1 MTQHKKM
8 KKAKCWGCFDWLFA
22 RRARRSPPDDLDS
35 FVEDTKH
42 ADAQE
47 DAGEQGQASL
57 SLVCLKNTAQPL
69 PVVEEEL
76 PSDTRDAD
84 GVVGGGGEEAIVR
97 RPQTLVITIHLVKRE
112 KVAKPVDETVA
123 AKDWTVRRPQTLVIT
138 IHLVKREK
146 VAKPVDETV
155 AAKDWTVRRPQTL
168 VITIHLVKREKVAKP
183 VDETVAAKDWTQKE
197 TLDKRTE
204 TLREKIKEVCED
216 LPSEHRGTA
225 GHAPSSVSKAVTD
238 APKKLLKSSFK
249 KQDEA
254 QNPAKK
260 MVRFNFQN
268 LNTFVKDRELYC
280 GYDYFK
286 YGFPLSM
293 IRSELQKPKERTVK
307 PQREPPKE
315 AVNKLPEPQ
324 KTATEEPTDAD
335 NKHTGP
341 QHLTGILK
349 KGKAASTAHK
359 CLRFD
364 FQNLNTFVK
373 DRELYCGHDYF
384 KYGVPLSSIRSQLQK
399 TKQRTVTPQ
408 QGPVKD
414 AQSQSPNFTSRP
426 HQQPVRSASNSLRGA
441 PRRLGRTT
449 QRSNDSFQQNSGRN
463 AAQNYTNGRHSQHR
477 QHNAS
482 SHVSPRY
489 EPRYFYEG
497 QTRPGT
503 NSRSRRRV
511 KGGAKPG
518 DGDFL

>member
-84 GVVGGGGEEAIVR
+84 GVVGGGGEEAI
-97 RPQTLVITIHLVKRE
+97 
-112 KVAKPVDETVA
+112 
-123 AKDWTVRRPQTLVIT
+123 
-138 IHLVKREK
+138 
-146 VAKPVDETV
+146 
-155 AAKDWTVRRPQTL
+155 VRRPQTL